1 MIGDSPANQVWW
13 HMMTPE
19 GSLKSMQEVYGATLP
34 TAISD
39 DPPNGNHWKYGVD
52 WFRSDMRNKI
62 MWKVLVTCDFRRFP
76 VESHLDSRKRFC
88 LQNSTLQ
95 NCIELSVASR
105 ENNQNSSWPN
115 HHTLGLNIHSARRW
129 CKFDHR
135 RQGVGKAE
143 LCNIHVGYWAI
154 LFLWVC
160 SRLNTIFRNI
170 PMIRQLLGAHSYPST
185 RPNFRN
191 PARIWSSSGS
201 MHTRIAFE

>member
-62 MWKVLVTCDFRRFP
+62 MWKVLVTCEFRRFP

-135 RQGVGKAE
+135 RRCGEGWAMQHSCRILGHPVPMGLLKIEHNFSKHTHDSATAWSALLSFHQTKFQKPGK
-143 LCNIHVGYWAI
+143 NMV
-154 LFLWVC
+154 
-160 SRLNTIFRNI
+160 
-170 PMIRQLLGAHSYPST
+170 Q
-185 RPNFRN
+185 
-191 PARIWSSSGS
+191 
-201 MHTRIAFE
+201 